1 MSKKIVVELN
11 RKSIKDAI
19 KQLKDS
25 KKVIQDQ
32 LMPEYMQ
39 RSAEWIRDRA
49 NELVSLADIGENVK
63 EAIKDYWFIEKISNS
78 QMVLYNI
85 SEKAA
90 YVEFGVGIIGQSSQ
104 HPNANNAGYE
114 YNVKSEY
121 KFGQGFWQFN
131 VEDRSWLDIP
141 EDAIVYQNVTNSG
154 ETIITQGTEG
164 VWYLYNAVEDFK
176 LREQKRLWEELTRK
190 YLG

>member
-11 RKSIKDAI
+11 RKSIQDAI
-19 KQLKDS
+19 KQLKNT
-25 KKVIQDQ
+25 KKIIQKQ
-32 LMPEYMQ
+32 MMLEYMQ

-49 NELVSLADIGENVK
+49 NDLVSLADIGENVK
-63 EAIKDYWFIEKISNS
+63 EAIKDYWFIEKISDS
-78 QMVLYNI
+78 HIVLYNI

-164 VWYLYNAVEDFK
+164 VWYLYNAVEDYK
-176 LREQKRLWEELTRK
+176 LREQKRLWEELTKK
-190 YLG
+190 YLE